1 MEDNKY
7 SREDAYQSLE
17 MVNSWINNVDSKVSY
32 ALAFIG
38 VIIGFVFIQGTP
50 KAFTNISQ
58 ADEIT
63 CRMLLESILVV
74 LLYIASFLA
83 IVFLV
88 LAIIARTQFQTSKR
102 SAFFFGTIA
111 NEEKNSY
118 VERVTKMSEKEII
131 EDILGQVHINS
142 GICLRK
148 MKLYNIGITF
158 FTISIILCFI
168 CMIFHLL

>member
-17 MVNSWINNVDSKVSY
+17 MVNSWINNVDSKISY
-32 ALAFIG
+32 ILAFIG

-50 KAFTNISQ
+50 KAFANISQ

-111 NEEKNSY
+111 NEEK
-118 VERVTKMSEKEII
+118 EII

>member
-17 MVNSWINNVDSKVSY
+17 IVNSWINNVDSKVSY

-38 VIIGFVFIQGTP
+38 VIIGFVFIQGMP
-50 KAFTNISQ
+50 KAFANISQ

-63 CRMLLESILVV
+63 YRILLESILVV

-83 IVFLV
+83 IAFLV
-88 LAIIARTQFQTSKR
+88 LAIRARTQFQTSKK

-148 MKLYNIGITF
+148 MKLYNRGIAF